1 MPFLQGSMFV
11 DLTNGSQSLCI
22 SFASATSLR
31 QGVQGQQAQIILFL
45 LKMCLCCLQNMT
57 ACLCGFHAD
66 TPGIKIGAV
75 GLASI
80 MGHVQAVNSVNSAY
94 TCTKARSHSY

>member
-22 SFASATSLR
+22 SFTSATSLR

-45 LKMCLCCLQNMT
+45 LEMCLGCLQNGT
-57 ACLCGFHAD
+57 ACLFGFYAV
-66 TPGIKIGAV
+66 TPSRSRNNGQSAL
-75 GLASI
+75 LAEVHRYSL
-80 MGHVQAVNSVNSAY
+80 
-94 TCTKARSHSY
+94 